1 MSTVE
6 FADKAQDLV
15 EYLECAAEEL
25 AVERLAAS
33 PVDEQFMQVERARL
47 DVLRALQEARAI
59 MHTLE
64 RSDPDD

>member
-25 AVERLAAS
+25 AVERRAAA

-59 MHTLE
+59 AHALG
-64 RSDPDD
+64 